1 MRADG
6 VEPNAENASE
16 AELLVAMEAAP
27 NQRSYRRLAAI
38 RALLKGYSRAQVA
51 ELFGR
56 SERLV
61 RLWILCFNEGGVDA
75 LASKPRPGR
84 PRKIKLERLRD
95 LLVPVLEEPAKAA
108 QEHWTGVKVHGWL
121 KEQLAIAL
129 GSRRGG
135 GGDKWGKVD
144 GRATTIRYLH
154 ELDYHLR
161 VPQRWPERQDE
172 AERAAFLEALHALQ
186 EDPAVELWH
195 GDECG
200 VEGDPRPRR
209 RWSARGRRPRVPLS
223 GRSPS
228 RQRHRRR
235 LPQDRPELCPHLR
248 RRRYRRL
255 PVLFGS
261 PRRSHPPEPGK
272 RRILI
277 LDNAS
282 WHKATRLCW
291 HHFECR
297 FLPGY
302 SPDFNPIERLWLRL
316 KADYFSDFIARTPE
330 ELTERLCTA
339 LDAFMDD
346 TKKVAGQCANR
357 K

>member
-1 MRADG
+1 
-6 VEPNAENASE
+6 
-16 AELLVAMEAAP
+16 MEAAP
-27 NQRSYRRLAAI
+27 NKRSFRRLAAI
-38 RALLKGYSRAQVA
+38 RALLLGFERAQVA
-51 ELFGR
+51 KLFAR
-56 SERLV
+56 SERMV
-61 RLWILCFNEGGVDA
+61 RLWVLMFNEGGIDA
-75 LASKPRPGR
+75 LATKPRPGR
-84 PRKIKLERLRD
+84 PRRIQLERLRD
-95 LLVPVLEEPAKAA
+95 LLVPVLEEPQKAA

-121 KEQLAIAL
+121 REQLAIEL
-129 GSRRGG
+129 GCRT
-135 GGDKWGKVD
+135 
-144 GRATTIRYLH
+144 AIRYLH

-172 AERAAFLEALHALQ
+172 VQRAAFLEELQ
-186 EDPAVELWH
+186 LLQQDPAVELWY

-209 RWSARGRRPRVPLS
+209 RWSARGSRPRVPYLGEHIRANVIGVVCPKS
-223 GRSPS
+223 GQSFAMIFDGVDTDVF
-228 RQRHRRR
+228 QCY
-235 LPQDRPELCPHLR
+235 LDHLAEA
-248 RRRYRRL
+248 
-255 PVLFGS
+255 V
-261 PRRSHPPEPGK
+261 PPEEGK

-282 WHKATRLCW
+282 WHKAARLCW

-302 SPDFNPIERLWLRL
+302 SPDFNPIERLWLRM

-339 LDAFMDD
+339 LNAFMEDP
-346 TKKVAGQCANR
+346 KKVAAQCATR